1 MDSNYPEPL
10 KTYAPQVEAL
20 LIALGQQW
28 GGDNVNQDV
37 SMPLNFPKLPD
48 GMSQMSPDQLQAW
61 AAKAQEAVKKME
73 VPSEWQQEKKRFEV
87 VHKERRW
94 TLYLWYGTRATFI
107 DEDIYDSYKF
117 IKGDFAYVTIWFNPY
132 QHLMW
137 EFSFRKPQIHESLAS
152 FEALESTLRSRWS
165 ELVFEA

>member
-10 KTYAPQVEAL
+10 KTYGPRVEAL
-20 LIALGQQW
+20 LVTLGQQW
-28 GGDNVNQDV
+28 GGDNVNQNI

-48 GMSQMSPDQLQAW
+48 EMSQMSPDQLQAW

-107 DEDIYDSYKF
+107 DEDVYDSYKF